1 LIATEAF
8 HLPVTLRH
16 AVYAADMLSVIGED
30 RLMSQPPAD
39 VGLDLLVRGV
49 GQVCISAS
57 MLEWSLTYL
66 TGLIENWDDAKHRDV
81 LGRPGEPLKRYRALV
96 PRLEAF
102 GLGRDADRLAGEAG
116 RLLMERNRVV
126 HSVMMIETKAANEP
140 LYEAW
145 HAKSDTKWP
154 VDPVA
159 LNTLAHDLAQCVAEV
174 SGFTHAWE
182 ERAERD
188 GWPVLS

>member
-1 LIATEAF
+1 MVNQQLEQQADTE
-8 HLPVTLRH
+8 
-16 AVYAADMLSVIGED
+16 
-30 RLMSQPPAD
+30 
-39 VGLDLLVRGV
+39 LDQLVRGV

-57 MLEWSLTYL
+57 MLEWALTYL

-81 LGRPGEPLKRYRALV
+81 LGHPGEPLRKYRTLV

-102 GLGRDADRLAGEAG
+102 GLGPDVGQLADDAG
-116 RLLMERNRVV
+116 RLLNERNRVV

-145 HAKSDTKWP
+145 HARSDTVWP
-154 VDPVA
+154 VEPAA
-159 LNTLAHDLAQCVAEV
+159 LNALARDLAQCTVEV
-174 SGFTHAWE
+174 TAFTHAWE

-188 GWPVLS
+188 GCLIVTFPVNLPGPPGVLSVPS